1 MAITLAALL
10 IGGLVAGAIG
20 AGIGLGTA
28 IYNDVKE
35 DGKWFNGDWTD
46 YVGRTLGGFV
56 AGFGVGVCTVLGAGV
71 GAAALG
77 GTTAMLFTASGL
89 TLTYGSAMAIGTT
102 VAGLTGMAGYA
113 VRSGISRSE
122 DFNVANMVIEGV
134 FNEASGA
141 LSVFGGYLGGSAGF
155 HNTLF
160 TKMLSQKGDFWL
172 RMFVENVPTIA
183 LKLYFGSL
191 KPYIF

>member
-56 AGFGVGVCTVLGAGV
+56 AGFGVGVCTVLG
-71 GAAALG
+71 
-77 GTTAMLFTASGL
+77 
-89 TLTYGSAMAIGTT
+89 
-102 VAGLTGMAGYA
+102 
-113 VRSGISRSE
+113 
-122 DFNVANMVIEGV
+122 V

-155 HNTLF
+155 HNTIF
-160 TKMLSQKGDFWL
+160 TKMLSQKGDFGL
-172 RMFVENVPTIA
+172 RMFVENVLTIA

-191 KPYIF
+191 KPYILV